1 MREKT
6 LVNKSAHTHARG
18 RHAYPCRQYT
28 RVPTRAIGAPAAHA
42 HCAIAPAHAI
52 NVSMHAI
59 DTSMHTPIHAID
71 AHACNR
77 HVLHTCPTP
86 LSRSHTLSIRPI
98 HAI

>member
-6 LVNKSAHTHARG
+6 LVNKGAHAHARWQ
-18 RHAYPCRQYT
+18 HAYPCRQYT
-28 RVPTRAIGAPAAHA
+28 RMPARAIGAPAAHA
-42 HCAIAPAHAI
+42 RRAIAPAHAI

-59 DTSMHTPIHAID
+59 DTSIRTID

-77 HVLHTCPTP
+77 HVPHTCTTP